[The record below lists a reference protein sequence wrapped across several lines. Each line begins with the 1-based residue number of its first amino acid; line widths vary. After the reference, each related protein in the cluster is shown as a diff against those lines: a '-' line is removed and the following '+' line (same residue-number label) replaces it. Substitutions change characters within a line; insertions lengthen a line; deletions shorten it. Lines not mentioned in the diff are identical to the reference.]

1 MIAPAT
7 RTVLVGCLGLVLSL
21 CAPAGAGASG
31 QWRWPATGSHRV
43 VNPYR
48 PPAHD
53 WLPGHRGVDLGVGS
67 SRVVYAVG
75 VGRVSFVGQIAQ
87 RSVIVIAHAGNLRT
101 TYEPV
106 TATVRLGQRVAAG
119 QRIGMLQRNG
129 SHCRPS
135 CLHLGLKRGTTY
147 LNPLLLFA
155 PTRARLL
162 PHLGH

>member
-31 QWRWPATGSHRV
+31 QWRWPVAGSHRV
-43 VNPYR
+43 VHPYQ

-106 TATVRLGQRVAAG
+106 TAAVRLGQRVAAG

>member
-31 QWRWPATGSHRV
+31 QWRWPVAGSHRV
-43 VNPYR
+43 VHPYQ

-135 CLHLGLKRGTTY
+135 CLHLGLKRGTPY

-162 PHLGH
+162 PHLGP

>member
-1 MIAPAT
+1 MIALST
-7 RTVLVGCLGLVLSL
+7 RAVLVGCLGLVLSL

-31 QWRWPATGSHRV
+31 QWRWPVAGSHRV
-43 VNPYR
+43 VHPYQ

>member
-31 QWRWPATGSHRV
+31 QWRWPVAGSHRV
-43 VNPYR
+43 VHPYQ
-48 PPAHD
+48 PPVHD

>member
-1 MIAPAT
+1 MIALST
-7 RTVLVGCLGLVLSL
+7 RAVLVACLGLVLSL

-31 QWRWPATGSHRV
+31 QWRWPVAGPHRV
-43 VNPYR
+43 IHPYQ

-53 WLPGHRGVDLGVGS
+53 WLPGHRGVDLAVGS
-67 SRVVYAVG
+67 SRAVYAVG
-75 VGRVSFVGQIAQ
+75 AGRVSFVGQIAH
-87 RSVIVIAHAGNLRT
+87 RSVVVIMHAGNLRT

-129 SHCRPS
+129 SHCRPT

-162 PHLGH
+162 PHLGP

>member
-7 RTVLVGCLGLVLSL
+7 RTVLVGCLGFVLSL

-31 QWRWPATGSHRV
+31 QWRWPVAGSHRV
-43 VNPYR
+43 VHPYQ

>member
-31 QWRWPATGSHRV
+31 QWRWPVAGSHRV
-43 VNPYR
+43 VHPYQ

-75 VGRVSFVGQIAQ
+75 VGRVSFIGQIAQ

>member
-7 RTVLVGCLGLVLSL
+7 RAVLVACLGLVLSL
-21 CAPAGAGASG
+21 HTPAMAGASG
-31 QWRWPATGSHRV
+31 QWRWPVTGSHRV
-43 VNPYR
+43 IHPYK
-48 PPAHD
+48 PPAHN

-67 SRVVYAVG
+67 NRLVYAAG
-75 VGRVSFVGQIAQ
+75 AGRVSFVGQIAH
-87 RSVIVIAHAGNLRT
+87 RSVLVISHAGNLRT

-106 TATVRLGQRVAAG
+106 TATVRLGQRVVAG
-119 QRIGMLQRNG
+119 QRIGIVQRNG

-135 CLHLGLKRGTTY
+135 CLHLGLKRGASH

-162 PHLGH
+162 PHLDP

>member
-31 QWRWPATGSHRV
+31 QWRCPVAGSHRV
-43 VNPYR
+43 VHPYQ

-162 PHLGH
+162 PHLGP

>member
-1 MIAPAT
+1 M
-7 RTVLVGCLGLVLSL
+7 
-21 CAPAGAGASG
+21 
-31 QWRWPATGSHRV
+31 
-43 VNPYR
+43 
-48 PPAHD
+48 
-53 WLPGHRGVDLGVGS
+53 
-67 SRVVYAVG
+67 VYAVG

>member
-31 QWRWPATGSHRV
+31 QWRWPVAGSHRV
-43 VNPYR
+43 VHPYQ

>member
-7 RTVLVGCLGLVLSL
+7 RTVLVGCRGLVLSL

-31 QWRWPATGSHRV
+31 QWRWPVAGSHRV
-43 VNPYR
+43 VHPYQ

>member
-1 MIAPAT
+1 MIALST
-7 RTVLVGCLGLVLSL
+7 RAVLVACLGLVLSL

-31 QWRWPATGSHRV
+31 QWRWPVTGPHRV
-43 VNPYR
+43 VHPYQ

-53 WLPGHRGVDLGVGS
+53 WLPGHRGVDLAVGS

-162 PHLGH
+162 PHLGP

>member
-31 QWRWPATGSHRV
+31 QWRWPVAGSHRV
-43 VNPYR
+43 VHPYQ

-53 WLPGHRGVDLGVGS
+53 WLPGHRGVDLAVGS

>member
-1 MIAPAT
+1 MIALST
-7 RTVLVGCLGLVLSL
+7 RAVLVACLGLVLSL

-31 QWRWPATGSHRV
+31 QWRWPVAGSHRV
-43 VNPYR
+43 VHPYQ

>member
-31 QWRWPATGSHRV
+31 QWRWPVAGSHRV
-43 VNPYR
+43 VHPYQ

-162 PHLGH
+162 PHLGP

>member
-1 MIAPAT
+1 MIALST
-7 RTVLVGCLGLVLSL
+7 RAVLVGCLGLVLSL

-31 QWRWPATGSHRV
+31 QWRWPVAGSHRV
-43 VNPYR
+43 VHPYQ

-162 PHLGH
+162 PHLGP